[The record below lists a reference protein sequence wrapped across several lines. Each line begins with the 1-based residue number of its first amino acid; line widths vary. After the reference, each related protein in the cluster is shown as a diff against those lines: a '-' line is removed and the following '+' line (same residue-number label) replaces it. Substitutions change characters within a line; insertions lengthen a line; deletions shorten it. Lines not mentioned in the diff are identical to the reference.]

1 MRRGERVHEIL
12 RPDAPAPSARLYRGV
27 HHAMAAAGIGV
38 MLADTVPS
46 WQRAH
51 DALFDN
57 AFRLIS
63 LFFLAEFAARVII
76 APLAAGHRPAWRARL
91 AFVASPGGVFD
102 LLGALPSVLILV
114 FDTPDAILCGIVW
127 VFKFVRYTPGLAG
140 LQRVVSHAREPL
152 VSLLLGFAVVLLS
165 SASLEYLFERATQP
179 NRFNSIPAALW
190 WAIETLTTTGYGDS
204 VPNTLAGR
212 VLAGAVM
219 ICGIM
224 VLALTA
230 GVLATGFAEEMRRF
244 AFLRTWNIVAKV
256 PFFQG
261 IGAEIIA
268 EVAWLLRPRN
278 YPAGTVVVR
287 RGERGDCMYF
297 VATGEVEIRVSPRP
311 LRLAAGDFF
320 GEIALLTGAPR
331 TATVIAAEP
340 STLLRLDIVEF
351 RELIGRRPD
360 LARVILDAATQR
372 LGTPAPPIPEPDE
385 GIGSNI
391 PA

>member
-1 MRRGERVHEIL
+1 
-12 RPDAPAPSARLYRGV
+12 
-27 HHAMAAAGIGV
+27 

-46 WQRAH
+46 WQRTH
-51 DALFDN
+51 DALLDG
-57 AFRLIS
+57 AFHLIA
-63 LFFLAEFAARVII
+63 LFFVAEFAARVII
-76 APLAAGHRPAWRARL
+76 APLAVADRPAWRARL
-91 AFVASPGGVFD
+91 AFVASPGGIFD
-102 LLGALPSVLILV
+102 LLGALPGVLVLI
-114 FDTPDAILCGIVW
+114 FAAPDAMLSGIVW

-140 LQRVVSHAREPL
+140 LHRVVSHAREPL
-152 VSLLLGFAVVLLS
+152 ASLLLGFGVVLLS
-165 SASLEYLFERATQP
+165 SASLEYLFERAAQP
-179 NRFNSIPAALW
+179 NRFSSIPAALW

-204 VPNTLAGR
+204 VPDTLAGR

-230 GVLATGFAEEMRRF
+230 GILATGFAEEMRRF
-244 AFLRTWNIVAKV
+244 AFLRTWSIIAKV

-268 EVAWLLRPRN
+268 EVAWLLRPRD

-297 VATGEVEIRVSPRP
+297 IATGEVEIRVSPHP

-331 TATVIAAEP
+331 TATVVAAEP
-340 STLLRLDIVEF
+340 CTLLRLDIVEF

-372 LGTPAPPIPEPDE
+372 LGAPALPVPEPGA
-385 GIGSNI
+385 GIGSDLT
-391 PA
+391 A